1 MSTIEDARNWFAED
15 LRVAAAVNS
24 RAVIDAFAE
33 VPRERFIGPPPW
45 RVGARLMRIGANPFI
60 YQTFEEN
67 DPRVLYHDLVVALDQ
82 EKEINNGQPS
92 LWARIFD
99 DVAPQPGEHVLH
111 IGCGTGYYSAIL
123 AETVGE
129 VGSVLGVDVN
139 AALVERARTALSPW
153 PNVTAVCGDG
163 AKLDAKSYD
172 LIVVCAGLTHPLGAW
187 LDGLTPNG
195 RLVFPLTMGD
205 ASKRSGSGAMLLV
218 SRMGA
223 GAFAA
228 RFLGPAGFIHFEG
241 GRDQVANERLIQAF
255 RNRPHGA
262 ANLRSL
268 RRDAHSAIE
277 SCWLHGDGYCLS
289 SEQP

>member
-1 MSTIEDARNWFAED
+1 MNTIEEARDWFAED
-15 LRVAAAVNS
+15 LRVAAAVES
-24 RAVIDAFAE
+24 RAVIDAFAK

-45 RVGARLMRIGANPFI
+45 RVGARLMRIAANPFI

-67 DPRVLYHDLVVALDQ
+67 DPRALYHDLVVALDE

-123 AETVGE
+123 AETVG
-129 VGSVLGVDVN
+129 VDGSVFGVDVN
-139 AALVERARTALSPW
+139 AALIERAQTALSAW
-153 PNVTAVCGDG
+153 RNVTTVCSDG

-187 LDGLTPNG
+187 LDGLTPKG

-218 SRMGA
+218 SRTGA

-228 RFLGPAGFIHFEG
+228 RFLGPVAFIHFEG
-241 GRDQVANERLIQAF
+241 GRDQAANEQLMQAF
-255 RNRPHGA
+255 RTRPQGA
-262 ANLRSL
+262 GDVRSL
-268 RRDAHSAIE
+268 RRDPHAAE
-277 SCWLHGDGYCLS
+277 QTCWLHADGYCLS
-289 SEQP
+289 SAQP

>member
-1 MSTIEDARNWFAED
+1 MSSIEDARNWFAED
-15 LRVAAAVNS
+15 LRVAAAIKS
-24 RAVIDAFAE
+24 RTVIDAFAK
-33 VPRERFIGPPPW
+33 VPRESFIGPPPW
-45 RVGARLMRIGANPFI
+45 RIGARLMKFGASPFT

-67 DPRVLYHDLVVALDQ
+67 DPRVLYHDLVVALDE

-99 DVAPQPGEHVLH
+99 DIAPQPAERVLH

-123 AETVGE
+123 AEIVGKD
-129 VGSVLGVDVN
+129 GSVDAVDVN
-139 AALVERARTALSPW
+139 AALVERAGVALSPW
-153 PNVTAVCGDG
+153 RNVRAVCDDG
-163 AKLDAKSYD
+163 ARLDAKSYD

-195 RLVFPLTMGD
+195 RLVFPLTAGD
-205 ASKRSGSGAMLLV
+205 ASKTWGSGVMLLI

-241 GRDQVANERLIQAF
+241 GRDQIANEQLMQAF
-255 RNRPHGA
+255 RTRPTA
-262 ANLRSL
+262 AGDVRSL
-268 RRDAHSAIE
+268 LRDAHDMAE
-277 SCWLHGDGYCLS
+277 TCWLHGSGYCLS
-289 SEQP
+289 FETP